1 MCIRDRVWAILA
13 PLVKVLLYVLS
24 FLAVGTGLFILH
36 FRSFLSQPT
45 LAYCCKLVRKSSLI
59 GSIIAPLLLLMTA
72 GNIGGD
78 LQSAFDPLMINIALS
93 SKAGQSV
100 LVLFFGFLFVLL
112 WISLFQNQRPIPGIL
127 GFALILSSFSLYG
140 HSTINGFSSQ
150 LLIVLHLGAISF
162 WVGSFLPLRY
172 STQGKIEEENLFQI
186 AHQFGV
192 YAVYYIGV
200 LLITG
205 LMLGTILVGGIEQLV
220 TSDYGKAFLF
230 KLFFATTL
238 LGIGALNKFR
248 LVPQLK
254 NNNLSHAIKLRKS
267 INVEISILFII
278 LVISSLLTTSIE
290 LPLK

>member
-1 MCIRDRVWAILA
+1 MEIWAILA

-24 FLAVGTGLFILH
+24 FLAVGTGFFILH

-112 WISLFQNQRPIPGIL
+112 WISLFQNQRPFPGIL

-172 STQGKIEEENLFQI
+172 STQGKVEEENLFQI

-220 TSDYGKAFLF
+220 TTDYGKAFLF

>member
-1 MCIRDRVWAILA
+1 MEIWAIIT
-13 PLVKVLLYVLS
+13 PLIKVLLYILS

-36 FRSFLSQPT
+36 FRSLLSQPT
-45 LAYCCKLVRKSSLI
+45 FAYCRKLVSKASLI
-59 GSIIAPLLLLMTA
+59 GSIIAPILLLMTA

-78 LQSAFDPLMINIALS
+78 LQSAFDPLMISIALS
-93 SKAGQSV
+93 SKAGQSI
-100 LVLFFGFLFVLL
+100 LVLFFGFLLVLL
-112 WISLFQNQRPIPGIL
+112 WISPFQNQRLIPGIL

-140 HSTINGFSSQ
+140 HSTINGLSSQ
-150 LLIVLHLGAISF
+150 LLIVLHLGAISY
-162 WVGSFLPLRY
+162 WIGSFLPLRY

-230 KLFFATTL
+230 KLCFVTIL

>member
-1 MCIRDRVWAILA
+1 MEIWAILA

-36 FRSFLSQPT
+36 FRSLLSQPT
-45 LAYCCKLVRKSSLI
+45 FAYCCKLVRKSSLI

-78 LQSAFDPLMINIALS
+78 LQSAFDPLMINLALS
-93 SKAGQSV
+93 SKAGQSI
-100 LVLFFGFLFVLL
+100 LVLSFGFLLLLL
-112 WISLFQNQRPIPGIL
+112 WISPFQNQRPIPGIL

-140 HSTINGFSSQ
+140 HSTINGLSSQ

-200 LLITG
+200 LLISG
-205 LMLGTILVGGIEQLV
+205 LTLGTILVGGIDQLLN
-220 TSDYGKAFLF
+220 SDYGKAFLLKIAF
-230 KLFFATTL
+230 VTTL
-238 LGIGALNKFR
+238 LGIGAINKLR

-254 NNNLSHAIKLRKS
+254 NKNSYYVIKLRKS
-267 INVEISILFII
+267 ISLEICILFII

>member
-1 MCIRDRVWAILA
+1 MEIWAIVT
-13 PLVKVLLYVLS
+13 PIIKVVLYVLS

-45 LAYCCKLVRKSSLI
+45 LSYCCKLVSKSSLI

-78 LQSAFDPLMINIALS
+78 LQSAFDPLILNIALT
-93 SKAGQSV
+93 SKAGQSI
-100 LVLFFGFLFVLL
+100 LVLFLGFLLVLL
-112 WISLFQNQRPIPGIL
+112 WISPFQNQRPIPGIL
-127 GFALILSSFSLYG
+127 SFALILSSFSLYG
-140 HSTINGFSSQ
+140 HSTMNGLSSQ

-172 STQGKIEEENLFQI
+172 SSQGKIEEENLFQI
-186 AHQFGV
+186 AHRFGV

-220 TSDYGKAFLF
+220 NSDYGKAFLF
-230 KLFFATTL
+230 KLFFVTTL

>member
-1 MCIRDRVWAILA
+1 MEIWAILA

-24 FLAVGTGLFILH
+24 FLAVGTGLFIFH

-45 LAYCCKLVRKSSLI
+45 LAYCHNLIGKSSLI
-59 GSIIAPLLLLMTA
+59 GSIIAPLLLLMVA

-78 LQSAFDPLMINIALS
+78 LQSALDPLMINIALS

-100 LVLFFGFLFVLL
+100 LVLFFGFLLVLL

-172 STQGKIEEENLFQI
+172 STKGKIEEENLFQI
-186 AHQFGV
+186 AHRFGV
-192 YAVYYIGV
+192 FAVYYVGV
-200 LLITG
+200 LLISG
-205 LMLGTILVGGIEQLV
+205 LILGAILVGNIEQLL
-220 TSDYGKAFLF
+220 TSDYGRAFLV
-230 KLFFATTL
+230 KLAFVTFL
-238 LGIGALNKFR
+238 LGIGAVNKFR
-248 LVPQLK
+248 LVPELK
-254 NNNLSHAIKLRKS
+254 NKNLSYVIKLRKS

>member
-1 MCIRDRVWAILA
+1 MEIWAILA
-13 PLVKVLLYVLS
+13 PLVKVLLYILS

-45 LAYCCKLVRKSSLI
+45 LAYCCKLVSKSSLI

-78 LQSAFDPLMINIALS
+78 LQSAFDPLMINIAFS
-93 SKAGQSV
+93 SKPGQSI
-100 LVLFFGFLFVLL
+100 LVLFLGFLFVLL
-112 WISLFQNQRPIPGIL
+112 WISPFQNQRPIPGIL
-127 GFALILSSFSLYG
+127 SFALILSSFSLYG
-140 HSTINGFSSQ
+140 HSTINGLSSQ

-162 WVGSFLPLRY
+162 WIGSFLPLRF
-172 STQGKIEEENLFQI
+172 STQGKIEEENLFRI

-205 LMLGTILVGGIEQLV
+205 LMLGTILVGSIDQLV
-220 TSDYGKAFLF
+220 NSDYGKAFLF
-230 KLFFATTL
+230 KLFFVTAL

>member
-1 MCIRDRVWAILA
+1 MEIWAIIT
-13 PLVKVLLYVLS
+13 PLIKVLLYILS

-36 FRSFLSQPT
+36 FRSLLSQPT
-45 LAYCCKLVRKSSLI
+45 FAYCCKLVSKASLI

-140 HSTINGFSSQ
+140 HSTINGFGSQ

-205 LMLGTILVGGIEQLV
+205 LTLGTILVGGIDQLV

>member
-1 MCIRDRVWAILA
+1 MEIWAILA

-24 FLAVGTGLFILH
+24 FLAVGTGLFIFH

-45 LAYCCKLVRKSSLI
+45 LAYCHNLIGKSSLI
-59 GSIIAPLLLLMTA
+59 GSIMAPLLLLMVA

-78 LQSAFDPLMINIALS
+78 LQSALDPLMINIALS

-100 LVLFFGFLFVLL
+100 LVLFFGFLLVLL

-127 GFALILSSFSLYG
+127 GFVFILSSFSLYG

-150 LLIVLHLGAISF
+150 LLLVLHLCAISF

-230 KLFFATTL
+230 KLFFVTTL
-238 LGIGALNKFR
+238 LGIGALNKFL

-254 NNNLSHAIKLRKS
+254 NNNFSHAIKLRKS
-267 INVEISILFII
+267 INLEISILFII

>member
-1 MCIRDRVWAILA
+1 MEIWAILA
-13 PLVKVLLYVLS
+13 PIVKVSLYVLS

-45 LAYCCKLVRKSSLI
+45 LAYCRNLVSKSSI
-59 GSIIAPLLLLMTA
+59 TGSIIAPLLVFMTA

-78 LQSAFDPLMINIALS
+78 LKSAFDPLMINIALS
-93 SKAGQSV
+93 SKASQSA
-100 LVLFFGFLFVLL
+100 LVLFSGFLLVLL
-112 WISLFQNQRPIPGIL
+112 WISLFQKQRPIPGIL

>member
-1 MCIRDRVWAILA
+1 MEIWAILA

-100 LVLFFGFLFVLL
+100 LVLFFGFLLVLL

-127 GFALILSSFSLYG
+127 GFAFILSSFSLYG

>member
-1 MCIRDRVWAILA
+1 MEIWAILA
-13 PLVKVLLYVLS
+13 PLIKVLLYVLS

-59 GSIIAPLLLLMTA
+59 GSIIAPLLLFMTA

-78 LQSAFDPLMINIALS
+78 LQSAFDPFMINIALS

-150 LLIVLHLGAISF
+150 LLIVLHLGAVSF

-267 INVEISILFII
+267 INVEISILFVI

>member
-1 MCIRDRVWAILA
+1 MEIWAILA
-13 PLVKVLLYVLS
+13 PLVKVLLYILS

-45 LAYCCKLVRKSSLI
+45 LAYCCKLVSKSSLI

-112 WISLFQNQRPIPGIL
+112 WISLFQNQRPISGIL

-172 STQGKIEEENLFQI
+172 SAQGKIEEENLFQI

-230 KLFFATTL
+230 KLCFVIIL

-254 NNNLSHAIKLRKS
+254 INNLSHAIKLRKS
-267 INVEISILFII
+267 ISVEISILFII

>member
-1 MCIRDRVWAILA
+1 MEIWAILA

-140 HSTINGFSSQ
+140 HSTINGFGSQ

-192 YAVYYIGV
+192 YAGYYIGV

-220 TSDYGKAFLF
+220 TSNYGKAFLF

-254 NNNLSHAIKLRKS
+254 NNNASFAIKLRKS
-267 INVEISILFII
+267 INIEISILFVI

>member
-1 MCIRDRVWAILA
+1 MEIWAIIT
-13 PLVKVLLYVLS
+13 PLIKVLLYILS

-36 FRSFLSQPT
+36 FRSLLSQPT
-45 LAYCCKLVRKSSLI
+45 FAYCCKLVSKASLI
-59 GSIIAPLLLLMTA
+59 GSIIAPPLMLMTA

-78 LQSAFDPLMINIALS
+78 LQSAFDPLMISIALS
-93 SKAGQSV
+93 SKAGQSI
-100 LVLFFGFLFVLL
+100 LVLFFGFLLVLL
-112 WISLFQNQRPIPGIL
+112 WISTFQNQRRILGIL

-140 HSTINGFSSQ
+140 HSTINGLSSQ
-150 LLIVLHLGAISF
+150 LLIVLHLGAISY

-230 KLFFATTL
+230 KLCFVTIL

-267 INVEISILFII
+267 ISVEISILFII

>member
-1 MCIRDRVWAILA
+1 MEIWAILA
-13 PLVKVLLYVLS
+13 PLVKVLLYIIS

-36 FRSFLSQPT
+36 FRSFLSKPT
-45 LAYCCKLVRKSSLI
+45 LAYCRKLVSKSSLI
-59 GSIIAPLLLLMTA
+59 GSVIAPLLLLITA

-93 SKAGQSV
+93 SKAGQSI
-100 LVLFFGFLFVLL
+100 LVIFFGFLLVLL
-112 WISLFQNQRPIPGIL
+112 WISPFQNQRPIPGIL

-140 HSTINGFSSQ
+140 HSTINGLSSQ

-172 STQGKIEEENLFQI
+172 STQGKIEEENLFQL

-220 TSDYGKAFLF
+220 TSDYGKAFIF
-230 KLFFATTL
+230 KLAFVTTM

-254 NNNLSHAIKLRKS
+254 NNNFSHAIKLRKS
-267 INVEISILFII
+267 INIEIGILFII
-278 LVISSLLTTSIE
+278 LIISSLLTTSIE

>member
-1 MCIRDRVWAILA
+1 MEIWAIIT
-13 PLVKVLLYVLS
+13 PLIKVLLYILS

-36 FRSFLSQPT
+36 FRSLLSQPT
-45 LAYCCKLVRKSSLI
+45 FAYCCKLVSKASLI

-78 LQSAFDPLMINIALS
+78 LQSAFDPLMISIALS
-93 SKAGQSV
+93 SKAGQSI
-100 LVLFFGFLFVLL
+100 LVLFFGFLLVLL
-112 WISLFQNQRPIPGIL
+112 WIFPFQNQRCILGIL
-127 GFALILSSFSLYG
+127 GFSLILSSFSLYG
-140 HSTINGFSSQ
+140 HSTINGLSSQ
-150 LLIVLHLGAISF
+150 LLIVLHLGAISY

-205 LMLGTILVGGIEQLV
+205 LMLGTILVGGIDQLLN
-220 TSDYGKAFLF
+220 SDYGKAFLL
-230 KLFFATTL
+230 KLAFVTTL
-238 LGIGALNKFR
+238 LGIGALNKLR

-254 NNNLSHAIKLRKS
+254 NNNFSHAIKLRKS
-267 INVEISILFII
+267 INLEIGILFII
-278 LVISSLLTTSIE
+278 LIISSLLTTSIE

>member
-1 MCIRDRVWAILA
+1 MEIWAILA

-24 FLAVGTGLFILH
+24 FLAVGTGMFIFH
-36 FRSFLSQPT
+36 FRSLLSQPT
-45 LAYCCKLVRKSSLI
+45 LTYCRNLVSRSSLT
-59 GSIIAPLLLLMTA
+59 GFIIAPLLLLMTA

-78 LQSAFDPLMINIALS
+78 LQSAFDPLMIYIALL
-93 SKAGQSV
+93 SKAGQSI
-100 LVLFFGFLFVLL
+100 LVLFFGFLLVLI
-112 WISLFQNQRPIPGIL
+112 WISFFQNKRPILGIL
-127 GFALILSSFSLYG
+127 GYALILSSFSLYG
-140 HSTINGFSSQ
+140 HSTINGLSSQ

-172 STQGKIEEENLFQI
+172 STQGKIEQENLFQI

-205 LMLGTILVGGIEQLV
+205 FMLGTILVGGIEQLV

-230 KLFFATTL
+230 KLLFVTVL

-254 NNNLSHAIKLRKS
+254 TNNLSHALKLRKS

>member
-1 MCIRDRVWAILA
+1 MEIWAILA

-24 FLAVGTGLFILH
+24 FLAVGTGLFIFH

-59 GSIIAPLLLLMTA
+59 GSITAPLLLLMTA

>member
-1 MCIRDRVWAILA
+1 MEIWAILA

-140 HSTINGFSSQ
+140 HSTINGFGTQ

-186 AHQFGV
+186 AHRFGV

-230 KLFFATTL
+230 KLCFVTIL

>member
-1 MCIRDRVWAILA
+1 MEIWAILA

-24 FLAVGTGLFILH
+24 FLAVGTGLFIFH

-93 SKAGQSV
+93 SKAGQSI

-112 WISLFQNQRPIPGIL
+112 WISPFQNQRLIPGIL

-140 HSTINGFSSQ
+140 HSTINGFGSQ

-172 STQGKIEEENLFQI
+172 STQGKIEEETLFQI
-186 AHQFGV
+186 AHQIGV

-254 NNNLSHAIKLRKS
+254 NNDLSHVIKLRKS
-267 INVEISILFII
+267 INLEISILFII

>member
-1 MCIRDRVWAILA
+1 MEIWAILA
-13 PLVKVLLYVLS
+13 PIVKVLLYVLS

-36 FRSFLSQPT
+36 FRSLLSQPT
-45 LAYCCKLVRKSSLI
+45 LAYCCKLVSKSSLI
-59 GSIIAPLLLLMTA
+59 GFIIAPLLLLMTA

-100 LVLFFGFLFVLL
+100 LVLFFGFLIVLL
-112 WISLFQNQRPIPGIL
+112 WISPFQKQRLIPGIF
-127 GFALILSSFSLYG
+127 GFFLILSSFSLYG

-172 STQGKIEEENLFQI
+172 STQGKVEEENLFQI
-186 AHQFGV
+186 AHQFGI

-200 LLITG
+200 LLISG
-205 LMLGTILVGGIEQLV
+205 LTLGTILVGGIDQLLN
-220 TSDYGKAFLF
+220 SDYGKAFLL
-230 KLFFATTL
+230 KLAFVTTL
-238 LGIGALNKFR
+238 LGIGAINKFR

-254 NNNLSHAIKLRKS
+254 SNSFSNAVKLRKS

-278 LVISSLLTTSIE
+278 LVISSLLTTFIE
-290 LPLK
+290 LPSK

>member
-1 MCIRDRVWAILA
+1 MEIWAILA

-24 FLAVGTGLFILH
+24 FLAVGTGLFIFH

-59 GSIIAPLLLLMTA
+59 GSIIAPLILLMTA

-93 SKAGQSV
+93 SKAGQSI

-112 WISLFQNQRPIPGIL
+112 WISPFQNQRLIPGIL

-150 LLIVLHLGAISF
+150 LLIVLHLGAVSF

-254 NNNLSHAIKLRKS
+254 NNDLSHAIKLRKS
-267 INVEISILFII
+267 INLEISILFII

>member
-1 MCIRDRVWAILA
+1 MEIWAILA

-24 FLAVGTGLFILH
+24 FLAVGTGLFIFH

-59 GSIIAPLLLLMTA
+59 GAIIAPLLLSMTA

>member
-1 MCIRDRVWAILA
+1 MEIWAILA

-24 FLAVGTGLFILH
+24 FLAVGTGLFIFH

-59 GSIIAPLLLLMTA
+59 GSIIAPLILLMTA

-112 WISLFQNQRPIPGIL
+112 WISPFQNQRLIPGIL

-254 NNNLSHAIKLRKS
+254 NNDLSHAIKLRKS
-267 INVEISILFII
+267 INLEISILFII

>member
-1 MCIRDRVWAILA
+1 MEIWAILA

-24 FLAVGTGLFILH
+24 FLAVGTGLFLFH

-45 LAYCCKLVRKSSLI
+45 LAYCCKLVRKSSLT

-112 WISLFQNQRPIPGIL
+112 WISLFQNQRFIPGIL

-192 YAVYYIGV
+192 FAVYYIGV

-205 LMLGTILVGGIEQLV
+205 LMLGTILVGSIEQLV

>member
-1 MCIRDRVWAILA
+1 MEIWAIIV
-13 PLVKVLLYVLS
+13 PLVKFLIYVLS

-45 LAYCCKLVRKSSLI
+45 FTYCRNLVSKSSLI

-78 LQSAFDPLMINIALS
+78 LQSAVDPLMINIALS
-93 SKAGQSV
+93 SKSGQSV
-100 LVLFFGFLFVLL
+100 LVLFSGFLIVLL
-112 WISLFQNQRPIPGIL
+112 WISPFQKQRLIPGIF
-127 GFALILSSFSLYG
+127 GFVLILSSFSLYG
-140 HSTINGFSSQ
+140 HSTINGLSSQ

-172 STQGKIEEENLFQI
+172 STHGKIEEENLFQL

-192 YAVYYIGV
+192 YAVYYIGI
-200 LLITG
+200 LLISG
-205 LMLGTILVGGIEQLV
+205 LTLGTILVGGIEQLV

-230 KLFFATTL
+230 KLVFVITL
-238 LGIGALNKFR
+238 LGVGALNKFR
-248 LVPQLK
+248 LVPKLK
-254 NNNLSHAIKLRKS
+254 NNNFSDAKKLRKS

-290 LPLK
+290 LPLT

>member
-1 MCIRDRVWAILA
+1 MEIWAILA

-59 GSIIAPLLLLMTA
+59 WSIIAPLLLLMTA

-267 INVEISILFII
+267 INVEVSILFII

>member
-1 MCIRDRVWAILA
+1 MEIWAILA

-24 FLAVGTGLFILH
+24 FLAVGTGLFIFH

-45 LAYCCKLVRKSSLI
+45 LAYCHNLIGKSSLI
-59 GSIIAPLLLLMTA
+59 GSIITPLLLLMAA

-100 LVLFFGFLFVLL
+100 LVLFFGFLLVLL

-127 GFALILSSFSLYG
+127 GFTLILSSFSLYG

-150 LLIVLHLGAISF
+150 LLLVLHLCAISF

-186 AHQFGV
+186 ARQFGV

-205 LMLGTILVGGIEQLV
+205 LTLGTILVGGIEQLV

-230 KLFFATTL
+230 KLFFVTTL
-238 LGIGALNKFR
+238 LGIGALNKFL

-254 NNNLSHAIKLRKS
+254 KNNFSHAIKLRKS
-267 INVEISILFII
+267 INLEISILFII

>member
-1 MCIRDRVWAILA
+1 MEIWAILA
-13 PLVKVLLYVLS
+13 PLVKVLLYILS

-45 LAYCCKLVRKSSLI
+45 LAYCCKLVSKSSLI

-150 LLIVLHLGAISF
+150 LLIVLHLGAVSF

-205 LMLGTILVGGIEQLV
+205 LMLGTILVGGMEQLV

>member
-1 MCIRDRVWAILA
+1 MEIWAILA

-254 NNNLSHAIKLRKS
+254 NNNLSHTIKLRKS
-267 INVEISILFII
+267 INLEIGILFII
-278 LVISSLLTTSIE
+278 LIISSLLTTSIE

>member
-1 MCIRDRVWAILA
+1 MEIWAILA

-59 GSIIAPLLLLMTA
+59 GAIIAPLLLLMTA

-78 LQSAFDPLMINIALS
+78 LQSAFDPLMINIAFS

>member
-1 MCIRDRVWAILA
+1 MEIWAILA

-24 FLAVGTGLFILH
+24 FLAVGTGLFIFH

-59 GSIIAPLLLLMTA
+59 GSIIAPLILLMTA

-112 WISLFQNQRPIPGIL
+112 WISLFQNQRPISGIL
-127 GFALILSSFSLYG
+127 GFALILSSFSLYW

-150 LLIVLHLGAISF
+150 LLIVLHLGAVSF

-172 STQGKIEEENLFQI
+172 STQGKMEEENLFQI

-254 NNNLSHAIKLRKS
+254 KNNLSHAIKLRKS
-267 INVEISILFII
+267 INLEISILFII
-278 LVISSLLTTSIE
+278 LVISSLLSTSIE
-290 LPLK
+290 LPLR

>member
-1 MCIRDRVWAILA
+1 MEIWAILA

-24 FLAVGTGLFILH
+24 FLAVGTGLFIFN

-140 HSTINGFSSQ
+140 HSTINGFGSQ

-205 LMLGTILVGGIEQLV
+205 LTLGTILVGGIEQLV

>member
-1 MCIRDRVWAILA
+1 MEIWAILA

-24 FLAVGTGLFILH
+24 FLAVGTGLFIFH

-59 GSIIAPLLLLMTA
+59 GSVIAPLLLLMTA

-93 SKAGQSV
+93 SKAGQSI

-150 LLIVLHLGAISF
+150 LLVVLHLGAVSF

-186 AHQFGV
+186 ADLFGV

-278 LVISSLLTTSIE
+278 LVISSLLSTSIE
-290 LPLK
+290 LPLR

>member
-1 MCIRDRVWAILA
+1 MEIWAILA

-24 FLAVGTGLFILH
+24 FLAVGTGLFIIH

-100 LVLFFGFLFVLL
+100 LVLFLGFLFVLS
-112 WISLFQNQRPIPGIL
+112 WMSLFKNQRPISGIL

>member
-1 MCIRDRVWAILA
+1 MEIWAILA
-13 PLVKVLLYVLS
+13 PLVKVLIYVLS
-24 FLAVGTGLFILH
+24 FLAVGTGLFIFH

-59 GSIIAPLLLLMTA
+59 GAIIAPLLLLMTA

-172 STQGKIEEENLFQI
+172 LTQGKIEEENLFQI